1 MLKTTLTITLD
12 PLYPTILKVAD
23 LKVTLLSDAD
33 STFTKDLFIM
43 SVDDA
48 TKAIKVKFGGAVSG
62 NYHISVWSKQYGKIT
77 MTNLALVVG
86 SSVTNITPLIGSMYG
101 GTLVTITGINFSTD
115 PLDNPVKVGSNYCNV
130 LTSSTTQITCRI
142 VDIVAPAALPQQTV
156 LVFLKTS
163 EEAKCYGTCL
173 FDYVTPSATTTGIT
187 SAFDVAS

>member
-1 MLKTTLTITLD
+1 
-12 PLYPTILKVAD
+12 
-23 LKVTLLSDAD
+23 
-33 STFTKDLFIM
+33 M

-115 PLDNPVKVGSNYCNV
+115 PLDNPVKVGSNYCYV
-130 LTSSTTQITCRI
+130 ITSSPTQITCRI
-142 VDIVAPAALPQQTV
+142 ADIASPTV
-156 LVFLKTS
+156 Q
-163 EEAKCYGTCL
+163 AQ
-173 FDYVTPSATTTGIT
+173 
-187 SAFDVAS
+187 